1 MALTLRSPALG
12 LAWQLWE
19 RHRLGISLLGAYLL
33 ALIAVANFVPAAYFS
48 QISVFMSAMF
58 FGFGLLYLMGVFTY
72 PDADVAATVSGY
84 PPYLLTLPVR
94 TRDLVFWPML
104 YGTITVAAGW
114 IVLAEWVVLPRG
126 GIVGIWWPAAMLAA
140 ILACLQAIF
149 WSPVGLPYMRL
160 VLSLAVIPLLMTIG
174 FTAGQNGTPA
184 AALTAFFLCIV
195 PVAYA
200 IAYNG
205 VARARRGDSP
215 EYAWFPERAPHPE
228 VVEVVDGQ
236 KAALRTWKPFKTGSV
251 AQLWVEWKR
260 NGIIFP
266 LMTIGVCLLYTIPV
280 FLVKETAPLSPHAEW
295 AQSFAAGRN
304 GPLPNPGLGGVEL
317 NVWVKT
323 YLLSFLMMTV
333 FFGSIIGGGLRKG
346 DTRKK
351 DLSLH
356 LFLATRPM
364 TDLEMVWIKLKA
376 AAMSSLAAWGVMT
389 LFIILWLMAP
399 GKEGG
404 RTAPFLLLA
413 WEYVTP
419 EGILLFALCLFG
431 LFAWT
436 WRNQVVT
443 LFVDLS
449 GRAWLVTGYP
459 IFMFIV
465 MTAAVINGTK
475 YISEDAHSLHPHNWQ
490 AISFWAGVI
499 LIVLKY
505 ALAVW
510 SVQKLRQHQLIKPD
524 ALAKL
529 IGAWCLTTFAV
540 FGLLILLRAQVPACA
555 AFLGQPDITP
565 ALTTQNLALF
575 AIMFVPFNRLALA
588 PLSLAWN
595 RHRLQMYMR
604 VEGNPSVGAL

>member
-33 ALIAVANFVPAAYFS
+33 ALITVANFVPAAYFS
-48 QISVFMSAMF
+48 KISVFMCAML

-94 TRDLVFWPML
+94 TRDLVLWPML
-104 YGTITVAAGW
+104 YGIITVAAGW
-114 IVLAEWVVLPRG
+114 IVLAQWVILPRG
-126 GIVGIWWPAAMLAA
+126 GMVWVWWPAAMLAA

-160 VLSLAVIPLLMTIG
+160 VLSLAIIPLLMTIG
-174 FTAGQNGTPA
+174 FTAGQNGTAP
-184 AALTAFFLCIV
+184 AALTAFFLCIL

-215 EYAWFPERAPHPE
+215 EYAWFPERAPRHE
-228 VVEVVDGQ
+228 ALEQ
-236 KAALRTWKPFKTGSV
+236 SAAQTAISHASKPFASGAI

-266 LMTIGVCLLYTIPV
+266 LVTIGVCLLYTVPV
-280 FLVKETAPLSPHAEW
+280 FMVKETAPLSPRAEW

-376 AAMSSLAAWGVMT
+376 AALSSLAAWGVMT

-404 RTAPFLLLA
+404 RTGPFLLLL
-413 WEYVTP
+413 WEFATP
-419 EGILLFALCLFG
+419 EGLILLALCLFG

-436 WRNQVVT
+436 WRNQVVS

-449 GRAWLVTGYP
+449 GRSWLVIGYP
-459 IFMFIV
+459 IFMFVV
-465 MTAAVINGTK
+465 MTMAVINGTK
-475 YISEDAHSLHPHNWQ
+475 FVSEDAHSPHPHNWQ
-490 AISFWAGVI
+490 AIALCAGVI
-499 LIVLKY
+499 LIALKCV
-505 ALAVW
+505 LAVW
-510 SVQKLRQHQLIKPD
+510 TVQKLRHDQLIKTEV
-524 ALAKL
+524 LAKL
-529 IGAWCLTTFAV
+529 IGAWLLTAIAV
-540 FGLLILLRAQVPACA
+540 FGLLILFRTQVPGYT
-555 AFLGQPDITP
+555 AFFGLPDISP
-565 ALTTQNLALF
+565 ALETRNLAFF
-575 AIMFVPFNRLALA
+575 AILFVPFNRLALA

-595 RHRLQMYMR
+595 RHR
-604 VEGNPSVGAL
+604 